1 MIEKIECQSQ
11 KGCSRKVKIRIQND
25 NNGTSTDNTNNNTTQ
40 NPKSN
45 NKKKWTNKINW
56 KNLQQCK
63 SRHIKTSNTI
73 STNQKQQQ
81 R

>member
-45 NKKKWTNKINW
+45 NKKKWTNKI
-56 KNLQQCK
+56 KN
-63 SRHIKTSNTI
+63 R
-73 STNQKQQQ
+73 
-81 R
+81 